1 MVGYSCAR
9 HTAFLCRSLS
19 QVLRGHAPFFNFLCL
34 HPVPGTSCAPRSWI
48 HLQIVKKIWI
58 MS

>member
-19 QVLRGHAPFFNFLCL
+19 QALRGHAPFFNFLCL
-34 HPVPGTSCAPRSWI
+34 HPVPGTSCARAPGFTYKLLRRSG
-48 HLQIVKKIWI
+48 
-58 MS
+58 